1 MRLRWRFIDLVVL
14 RNPGFR
20 LLGLSQIG
28 SVAGEQILTV
38 AVTVSVLD
46 AGGDASAVGLVLATR
61 GFASV
66 FFLLVGGV
74 WADRLPRRCVL
85 MAAYLVATFAA
96 VVLVLIPVR
105 PPMWS
110 LASVIFV
117 AGAADAFI
125 RPAFNAIL
133 RGVLT
138 DDQRVSARALIGICV
153 RIGVIAGPSAGVAL
167 LADGSARPAFGVT
180 AAVFAFVA
188 IVFWSMDEPRWTPV
202 RGRSM
207 LADAVTGFAEAR
219 RRPWLVAL
227 LLFSPIS
234 LMFVIAPTQVLL
246 PFVSRDTF
254 GSYAVFGTA
263 LACYGVGGLV
273 GSLAMMAWRPRSP
286 GTVAM
291 GAMALYALVPLALLY
306 APSSWVLFGCYLIA
320 GFGVEIY
327 ALQWDVAVQREI
339 PDHLIGRIT
348 SLAWPSTFGLM
359 PFGQMLTGPLVN
371 LVGTAAVLLVATGLV
386 LVVPP
391 CLLLVDGMTRLQ
403 TTPTMRPRGESSDN

>member
-1 MRLRWRFIDLVVL
+1 MRPRRIYLDLAVL
-14 RNPGFR
+14 RNPSFR
-20 LLGLSQIG
+20 LLGLGQVA
-28 SVAGEQILTV
+28 SVTGEQVLTV
-38 AVTVSVLD
+38 AVTVSVLN
-46 AGGDASAVGLVLATR
+46 AGGGASAVGLVLATR
-61 GFASV
+61 GLASV
-66 FFLLVGGV
+66 FFLLAGGV
-74 WADRLPRRCVL
+74 WADRLPRRRVL
-85 MAAYLVATFAA
+85 VAAYVVAAITAG
-96 VVLVLIPVR
+96 VLVLIPTR

-153 RIGVIAGPSAGVAL
+153 RVGVIAGPGLGVAL
-167 LADGSARPAFGVT
+167 LAGGSPRPAFGVT
-180 AAVFAFVA
+180 AAVFVLAA
-188 IVFWSMDEPRWTPV
+188 ILFRRVNEPPWTPV

-207 LADAVTGFAEAR
+207 LADVVTGFAEAR
-219 RRPWLVAL
+219 CRPWLGAL
-227 LLFSPIS
+227 LLFSPVS

-246 PFVSRDTF
+246 PLVSRDTF

-286 GTVAM
+286 GMVAM
-291 GAMALYALVPLALLY
+291 GSMALYALVPLALLY
-306 APSSWVLFGCYLIA
+306 APSSWVLFGCYLVA

-339 PDHLIGRIT
+339 PVHLVGRIT
-348 SLAWPSTFGLM
+348 SLAWLSTFGLM
-359 PFGQMLTGPLVN
+359 PFGQALTGPLTN
-371 LVGTAAVLLVATGLV
+371 FVGTNVVLWIAAGLV
-386 LVVPP
+386 LVLPP
-391 CLLLVDGMTRLQ
+391 CLLLVNGMKQLHTAPRIRL
-403 TTPTMRPRGESSDN
+403 